1 MRLNAYSRLII
12 VVVATLILSQ
22 CTVPSKMASN
32 ELSVAETLKTEDS
45 VYINRDSA
53 QWEMH
58 YAKFLDSIQPV
69 NRTYEK
75 IFPVLQL
82 NKEVIFEA
90 LKPFLPNDST
100 SSKFIHLK
108 ITPQGKLLKIFD
120 YLYATSDTQKVN
132 KADSLMDKIN
142 FGNSQTGVY
151 HTGISIN
158 FDKNKQLFMD
168 NKIVYGHGFGRSRKS
183 VNDSLIIHMV
193 KLRYA
198 YNKFLRNHMNAQGKL
213 EVQFDINSY
222 GNIVSCKVL
231 SSTPGMKGFES
242 EAIKVIRKWKFDP
255 VYTRDDVTRCT
266 YPFVFS
272 TY

>member
-1 MRLNAYSRLII
+1 MALNAYPILII
-12 VVVATLILSQ
+12 IAVVALTVTR
-22 CTVPSKMASN
+22 CTVPSKMAGN
-32 ELSVAETLKTEDS
+32 DLNVEETLKTEDS
-45 VYINRDSA
+45 TYINRDSA

-100 SSKFIHLK
+100 SSKFIYLK

-132 KADSLMDKIN
+132 KTDSLMDKIN
-142 FGNSQTGVY
+142 FGNSETGAY
-151 HTGISIN
+151 HTGINIY

-168 NKIVYGHGFGRSRKS
+168 KKIVYGHGFGRSRNS
-183 VNDSLIIHMV
+183 VQTNIMAQMAY
-193 KLRYA
+193 LRYA
-198 YNKFLRNHMNAQGKL
+198 YNKFLKNHMNAQGKL

-222 GNIVSCKVL
+222 GNIISCKVL

-242 EAIKVIRKWKFDP
+242 DAIKVIRKWKFDP